1 MLHQQLLIYI
11 MKRFLAPTDFSDIA
25 GRAMEF
31 AIHLALKCD
40 AEVLFLHAYEVP
52 FSGGA
57 GAGGMKN
64 LDQLHRED
72 AQKRLRKFETKLE
85 ETHPTLKYKTFND
98 ASLPVDS
105 IKAFCEEK
113 DFDLVI
119 MGTAGATGIVDF
131 VGSTTSNVIGKVDVP
146 LIAIPASSKNDFPS
160 NVLVASDFKSKNF
173 TQELA
178 PLLELVEYFDATID
192 FINVKKNASDDKHF
206 DLDGLKAICGSRF
219 GAVHEEQ
226 SDDVETGL
234 TNYVENN
241 EVDLLV
247 VISHQKSLWEK
258 LWNKSMSKSLVKHLT
273 IPVMVLP
280 EH

>member
-1 MLHQQLLIYI
+1 
-11 MKRFLAPTDFSDIA
+11 LAPTDFSDIA
-25 GRAMEF
+25 DRAIEF
-31 AIHLALKCD
+31 AINLALKCD
-40 AEVLFLHAYEVP
+40 AEILFLHAYEVP

-72 AQKRLRKFETKLE
+72 AQKRLVKFEKKVVE
-85 ETHPTLKYKTFND
+85 KYPNLKFKTFND

-105 IKAFCEEK
+105 IKAFCKEK

-119 MGTAGATGIVDF
+119 MGTAGASGIEDF

-146 LIAIPASSKNDFPS
+146 LIAIPSSSKNDFPS
-160 NVLVASDFKSKNF
+160 NVLVASDFKSENF
-173 TQELA
+173 KKEITPLVELM
-178 PLLELVEYFDATID
+178 EYFDASVD
-192 FINVKKNASDDKHF
+192 FINVRKGTTKEIYF
-206 DLDGLKAICGSRF
+206 DLEGLKSIFGGRF
-219 GAVHEEQ
+219 GAVHKEE
-226 SDDVETGL
+226 SNDVETGL

-241 EVDLLV
+241 TVDLLV
-247 VISHQKSLWEK
+247 VIAHQKSLWEK
-258 LWNKSMSKSLVKHLT
+258 LWNKSISKSLVKHLT